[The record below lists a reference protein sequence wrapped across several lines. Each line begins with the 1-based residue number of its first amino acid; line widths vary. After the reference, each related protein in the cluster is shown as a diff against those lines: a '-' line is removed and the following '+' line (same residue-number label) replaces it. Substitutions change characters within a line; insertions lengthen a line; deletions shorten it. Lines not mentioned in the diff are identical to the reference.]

1 MDDSNVITI
10 RIIIIIIILGITT
23 VVVVVLVRCIVVV
36 DICWIRHTMINRYV
50 NNTREIMSVVVV
62 VEVLSHHGMGR
73 TIEGVRMVVIVVV
86 VIVMGVVVV
95 VVVRMMV
102 VVVISDQET
111 RMDDIMVGVVDG
123 MVMDVDDGMLGRRH
137 CRVNVVHGTA
147 TTTMMMMI
155 IIRKVIMIHH
165 GTKEN
170 NRWRLRRQHHPPVV
184 AVGAE

>member
-1 MDDSNVITI
+1 M
-10 RIIIIIIILGITT
+10 GITT
-23 VVVVVLVRCIVVV
+23 VVVVLLVRCIVVV
-36 DICWIRHTMINRYV
+36 DICGSMILLHVMINGYV
-50 NNTREIMSVVVV
+50 NNTREIRMVVVV
-62 VEVLSHHGMGR
+62 VEVLSYHGMGR

-86 VIVMGVVVV
+86 VTVMGVVVV
-95 VVVRMMV
+95 VVVRMMMMV

-123 MVMDVDDGMLGRRH
+123 MVMDEDDGMLGRRH

-147 TTTMMMMI
+147 TTTTMMMMMMI